1 MSISA
6 FRQQNNI
13 FRNCRGFSLI
23 EISIVLV
30 NIGNLAGIAA
40 PAVGRILDCLR
51 FRQQV
56 SKFSAVLRYARLIA
70 VSRGEIVTL
79 ALPEEGDCVFVLSG
93 PVEETRECGLG
104 EDDVLTMDP
113 GEIYFFPEGIAT
125 PALLTFEKGERIK
138 RIRLDL
144 LTARPVSE

>member
-1 MSISA
+1 MSILA
-6 FRQQNNI
+6 FRRRKNI
-13 FRNCRGFSLI
+13 FGNGSGFSLL
-23 EISIVLV
+23 EMMIVLV
-30 NIGNLAGIAA
+30 IIGIMAGITA
-40 PAVGRILDCLR
+40 PAVGRILDGLK

-56 SKFSAVLRYARLIA
+56 SKFSGVLRYARLMA

-79 ALPEEGDCVFVLSG
+79 NLPEEGDCVFVLSG
-93 PVEETRECGLG
+93 PVEERRECGLG

-113 GEIYFFPEGIAT
+113 GEIYFFPEGTAT

-144 LTARPVSE
+144 LTARPISE